1 MRFAALVRRDDSR
14 LLRTRRVARRLLVLV
29 VLLILGL
36 VLAMGV
42 SERGRNSDGPE
53 AVGPGGPGDGETPSP
68 PPGTPPGTPPSAPGA
83 VDPEDAERAAV
94 RARRERLAPWMIP
107 AEGSLLHGRRHG
119 LVDGFLGFRG
129 NPTRTFY
136 GDGPVPRAPVVLW
149 RYPDAPMCS
158 IEGDLED
165 GGRRWCGIGWTGQP
179 LVLVGG
185 ARTDVIV
192 GGYDGGLHF
201 VDAADGRAS
210 RVPFFAGQMV
220 KGTETID
227 PDGFPLVYTGARDG
241 YLRIVAFDRDVPT
254 ELWRLGRHPQGVWNN
269 DWDANPTVHDDVLYA
284 AGEDG
289 WFRVV
294 RINRRLDAAG
304 LVQVDPVVLLEVA
317 GFNDELIARV
327 GDRAV
332 SIESSPALTDTA
344 IYWVNS
350 GGRVM
355 GIDRAAALEGR
366 EVVILDH
373 WVGDDAD
380 ASIVVD
386 RDGALYVAVEVER
399 RLAGT
404 EDLGQLIKL
413 DPARPNDPVVWRLTV
428 RSTASER
435 DPRAG
440 IWATPAIHG
449 ELLYVPTHAGDLL
462 IVDRST
468 GSIVHEFDVGYH
480 AWSPPAIVEDVDG
493 STWLVVA
500 TCSAASLR
508 GYELVVGEAPI
519 ERWRVPLP
527 GCIESTPVVWRGA
540 IYVGSRD
547 GYLYAVGDPRG
558 ADR

>member
-1 MRFAALVRRDDSR
+1 MPA
-14 LLRTRRVARRLLVLV
+14 
-29 VLLILGL
+29 
-36 VLAMGV
+36 
-42 SERGRNSDGPE
+42 
-53 AVGPGGPGDGETPSP
+53 PS
-68 PPGTPPGTPPSAPGA
+68 PGA
-83 VDPEDAERAAV
+83 VAPEGPGRDAAKAATDV
-94 RARRERLAPWMIP
+94 LLEQRERLAPWTIP
-107 AEGSLLHGRRHG
+107 VEGSLLHGRRFG

-136 GDGPVPRAPVVLW
+136 GEGPVPRAPVVLW

-179 LVLVGG
+179 LVLVGVES
-185 ARTDVIV
+185 TDVIV

-210 RVPFFAGQMV
+210 RVPFFAAQMV

-254 ELWRLGRHPQGVWNN
+254 ELWRLGRHPQGVWND
-269 DWDANPTVHDDVLYA
+269 DWDANSTVHDDVLYA

-294 RINRRLDAAG
+294 RLNRRQDAAG

-317 GFNDELIARV
+317 GFNDELIARI

-366 EVVILDH
+366 EVVVLDH

-380 ASIVVD
+380 ASIVID

-404 EDLGQLIKL
+404 EDFGQLIKL
-413 DPARPNDPVVWRLTV
+413 DPSRPDDPVVWRLTV

-468 GSIVHEFDVGYH
+468 GSVVHQFDVGYH
-480 AWSPPAIVEDVDG
+480 AWSSPAVVEDDDG

-508 GYELVVGEAPI
+508 GYEILVGEPPI